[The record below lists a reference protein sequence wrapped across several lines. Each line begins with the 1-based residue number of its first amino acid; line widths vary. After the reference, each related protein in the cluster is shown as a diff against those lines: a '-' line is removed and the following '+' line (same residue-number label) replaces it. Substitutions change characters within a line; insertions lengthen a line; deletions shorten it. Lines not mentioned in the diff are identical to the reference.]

1 MKKDQPLLQDHE
13 TTERDGHESVSWRGK
28 NIYATCAKCAF
39 FFLTGRA
46 KKFPT
51 ETKESRAEH
60 SFTYFFNSQTPFSV
74 GALNNQKK
82 KKKITER
89 RIAQS

>member
-1 MKKDQPLLQDHE
+1 MDTKVCHGGGKISTPLAPSA
-13 TTERDGHESVSWRGK
+13 R
-28 NIYATCAKCAF
+28 F

-74 GALNNQKK
+74 GALNKK